1 MTTYHVEFHRRLE
14 QKWASRIEQI
24 VTLAANA

>member
-1 MTTYHVEFHRRLE
+1 MTVYPAEFHRRLE